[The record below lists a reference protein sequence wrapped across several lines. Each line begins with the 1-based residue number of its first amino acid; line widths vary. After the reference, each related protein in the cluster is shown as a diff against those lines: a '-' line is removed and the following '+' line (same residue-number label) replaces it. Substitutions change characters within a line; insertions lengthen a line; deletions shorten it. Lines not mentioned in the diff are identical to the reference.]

1 MILLSINRLE
11 KSILGTDGR
20 LLQKVLMLQ
29 SLFGR
34 ESFLRIKFEKLSQ
47 EIDTSIAHARVASL
61 NKLL

>member
-1 MILLSINRLE
+1 MFLLSINRLE

-47 EIDTSIAHARVASL
+47 EIDTSIAHARIASL